1 MSSQEGTPSAPWL
14 LPAAET
20 NDGPRQVSDSIGRHG
35 VWWQPVLQLRAQR
48 RLRSGFLL
56 GRRP

>member
-1 MSSQEGTPSAPWL
+1 
-14 LPAAET
+14 
-20 NDGPRQVSDSIGRHG
+20 VSDSIGRHG
-35 VWWQPVLQLRAQR
+35 IWWQRVLQLRAQR

>member
-1 MSSQEGTPSAPWL
+1 VPSAPWL

-20 NDGPRQVSDSIGRHG
+20 NDGPGQVSDSIGRKDCSQ
-35 VWWQPVLQLRAQR
+35 WPVLQLRAQR
-48 RLRSGFLL
+48 RLWTGFLL